1 MDKPITPP
9 KGLQRKHIPY
19 LVAGVFVILIVAWLL
34 FGNHASTL
42 RVSAEDITISEVRLA
57 EFKDYVRLSGQVVPI
72 QVVQLSPEEGGIV
85 TERVAEEGTMV
96 RKGDVIIRLRNSGLD
111 LQILNAEAELAEKQ
125 NLLRNTQVSM
135 QQDRLNN
142 QLEQAQLAMD
152 TERKL
157 RNFRQ
162 NERLYN
168 EKLIS
173 REVYL
178 QSEEDYRLAQR
189 KQGLIVQR
197 LQQDSIYRSVQMD
210 QMEDNLANM
219 RTNVVLVRE
228 RKNKL
233 EVRAP
238 IDGELGLLD
247 VELGQS
253 VTSGQKI
260 GQVNDLSDYKI
271 EAQVDEHYIDRVRA
285 GLTATGPSL
294 RSPRGG
300 ESHKAPNKNAA
311 GNEALPPTGGDGEG
325 PLLLT
330 LRKVYPEVRQGKFRT
345 DFIFRGERPANIRSG
360 QTYYLNLELGQ
371 PEQAVLIPRGAFFQ
385 KTGGTWIYVLS
396 RDGHTAF
403 RRTIRIGRQNP
414 QYYEVT
420 EGLEPGE
427 RVITSGYEAFGDNER
442 LEIK

>member
-19 LVAGVFVILIVAWLL
+19 LAAGVVIILIIAWLIL
-34 FGNHASTL
+34 GNHASTL
-42 RVSAEDITISEVRLA
+42 RVSAEDITISDVRLA

-157 RNFRQ
+157 RTFRQ

-168 EKLIS
+168 ERLIS

-285 GLTATGPSL
+285 GLTANFVRGDADFSL
-294 RSPRGG
+294 
-300 ESHKAPNKNAA
+300 
-311 GNEALPPTGGDGEG
+311 TV
-325 PLLLT
+325 
-330 LRKVYPEVRQGKFRT
+330 RKVYPEVRQGKFRT
-345 DFIFRGERPANIRSG
+345 DFIFRDERPANIRSG

-396 RDGHTAF
+396 KDGHTAF

>member
-19 LVAGVFVILIVAWLL
+19 LAAGMVIILIIAWLIL
-34 FGNHASTL
+34 GNHASTL
-42 RVSAEDITISEVRLA
+42 RVSAEDITISNVRLA

-157 RNFRQ
+157 RTFRQ

-168 EKLIS
+168 ERLIS

-238 IDGELGLLD
+238 IDGELGLLE

-285 GLTATGPSL
+285 GLSANFVRGDANFSL
-294 RSPRGG
+294 
-300 ESHKAPNKNAA
+300 
-311 GNEALPPTGGDGEG
+311 TV
-325 PLLLT
+325 
-330 LRKVYPEVRQGKFRT
+330 RKVYPEVRQGKFRT
-345 DFIFRGERPANIRSG
+345 DFIFRDERPANIRSG